1 MEDVTAFI
9 GVIIAIMV
17 VVAAIR
23 NKLPR
28 GARFTLIASEAV
40 LIFFAVLYAVF
51 G

>member
-1 MEDVTAFI
+1 MGDVTAFI
-9 GVIIAIMV
+9 GAIIAIMV
-17 VVAAIR
+17 VVAAFR